1 MFRCSNP
8 ARPPLPMFISWLF
21 LMLVSTVV
29 SSPGAGH
36 TLRSNQHRGSPEKSG
51 WWPTKAGAPRNEYGG
66 PQVCAECH
74 STLAKGQNEHAMA
87 HTSMAAAGSAL
98 LAHGD
103 ARYKEGPFSYRIHL
117 EDRHAY
123 HSVSGP
129 TDTLSSLLLWA
140 FGSGS
145 VGQSYLFEYDGAL
158 YEARISFLDG
168 RGFELTPGYPPDI
181 PESVKFAVGRPIPS
195 DEQVK
200 CFGCHTVASRAGD
213 RFDPAQ
219 AMLGISC
226 EGCHGPGLLMLR
238 WQNPA

>member
-1 MFRCSNP
+1 
-8 ARPPLPMFISWLF
+8 
-21 LMLVSTVV
+21 
-29 SSPGAGH
+29 
-36 TLRSNQHRGSPEKSG
+36 
-51 WWPTKAGAPRNEYGG
+51 
-66 PQVCAECH
+66 
-74 STLAKGQNEHAMA
+74 MA

-103 ARYKEGPFSYRIHL
+103 ARYKEGPFSYRIHV
-117 EDRHAY
+117 EDGHAY
-123 HSVSGP
+123 YSVSGP

-145 VGQSYLFEYDGAL
+145 VGQSYLFEHDGAL

-168 RGFELTPGYPPDI
+168 RGFELTPGDPPDI

-226 EGCHGPGLLMLR
+226 EGCHGPGAAHVAMAKSGVTTPGLIF
-238 WQNPA
+238 NPARLTPLSCSIFVERVTARTGMMPSLMTFMPSVFRL